1 MPLSSQYNAL
11 ENTVKIKID
20 GRFDYECHQEFSAAY
35 RELPDTAQKKF
46 IIDLSKVSY
55 LDSTALGMLLLLRE
69 RAGGDRS
76 DITLQGARP
85 EIKKILDITNFK
97 QLFKL
102 Q

>member
-11 ENTVKIKID
+11 EKTLKIKID
-20 GRFDYECHQEFSAAY
+20 GRFDYENHQEFSAAY
-35 RELPDTAQKKF
+35 RELPDIAHTKF
-46 IIDLSKVSY
+46 IIDLSKVTY

-69 RAGGDRS
+69 RAGGDRC
-76 DITLQGARP
+76 DITLLGANP
-85 EIKKILDITNFK
+85 DTKKILDITNFQ